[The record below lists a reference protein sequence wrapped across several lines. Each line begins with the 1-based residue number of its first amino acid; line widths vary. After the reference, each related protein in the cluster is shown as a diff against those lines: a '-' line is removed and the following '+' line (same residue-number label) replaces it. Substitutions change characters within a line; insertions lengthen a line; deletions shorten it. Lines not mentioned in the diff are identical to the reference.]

1 MGVRFFHALVAGPGV
16 TRVHIK
22 QDLPHITNRRGRCQ
36 REGRLSLFMPRGLR
50 PVGQG
55 QQGSLALPALS
66 ARPAGILFAKT
77 SSGTDTQAP
86 LAGGTLM
93 LPCGG
98 VFGLFLALARGGKN
112 TPCEALLA
120 EAHDE

>member
-16 TRVHIK
+16 TRVHIQ
-22 QDLPHITNRRGRCQ
+22 QDLPHITNWRGRQ
-36 REGRLSLFMPRGLR
+36 EGSLSLFMPRGLL

-55 QQGSLALPALS
+55 RQGRICLALSALS
-66 ARPAGILFAKT
+66 ARPDGILFAKT

-86 LAGGTLM
+86 LAGGAFA

-112 TPCEALLA
+112 TPCEALTR
-120 EAHDE
+120 EAQDE

>member
-22 QDLPHITNRRGRCQ
+22 QDLPQSLTGAGDASGKGACPFLCRAACGPLGRDSK
-36 REGRLSLFMPRGLR
+36 GA
-50 PVGQG
+50 
-55 QQGSLALPALS
+55 LALPALS
-66 ARPAGILFAKT
+66 ARPDGILFAKT

-112 TPCEALLA
+112 TPCEALTR

>member
-1 MGVRFFHALVAGPGV
+1 M
-16 TRVHIK
+16 HIK
-22 QDLPHITNRRGRCQ
+22 QDLPHITSRRGRQ
-36 REGRLSLFMPRGLR
+36 EGSLSLFMPRSLR

-55 QQGSLALPALS
+55 RQGSLALPALS
-66 ARPAGILFAKT
+66 ARPDGILFAKT

-112 TPCEALLA
+112 TPCEALTR
-120 EAHDE
+120 EAQDE

>member
-1 MGVRFFHALVAGPGV
+1 MGVRFFHASVAGPGV

-22 QDLPHITNRRGRCQ
+22 QDLPHITNRRGR
-36 REGRLSLFMPRGLR
+36 REGSLSLFTPRGLR

-55 QQGSLALPALS
+55 RQGRISLALPALA
-66 ARPAGILFAKT
+66 ARPAGVLFAKT

-86 LAGGTLM
+86 LAGGTLL

-98 VFGLFLALARGGKN
+98 VFCLSRAALRPGPRGGHV
-112 TPCEALLA
+112 PGGVHA
-120 EAHDE
+120 